1 MHPLLLAMTVTM
13 MLTMVVHHVVFF
25 LGLILVSAFFM
36 QSSFGLAHL
45 MHHPYHVDSQRYT
58 ALYTHEATVNR
69 SVFDDLVKQAGD
81 YGKDLVHLNTT
92 CASSN
97 STIHNNNM

>member
-1 MHPLLLAMTVTM
+1 MHY
-13 MLTMVVHHVVFF
+13 
-25 LGLILVSAFFM
+25 
-36 QSSFGLAHL
+36 
-45 MHHPYHVDSQRYT
+45 PYHVDSQRYT
-58 ALYTHEATVNR
+58 ALYTHEATVNQ

-97 STIHNNNM
+97 STM